1 MKQLTNFDRNVIL
14 IVGIE
19 PPNILDVAGPQI
31 HLLLLIKV
39 LMYFSM
45 VDILIFHLKLNSFCL
60 FR

>member
-19 PPNILDVAGPQI
+19 PPNILDVAWPQI

-39 LMYFSM
+39 HMYFSM
-45 VDILIFHLKLNSFCL
+45 HGWYFNIPPEAKFFL
-60 FR
+60 FI